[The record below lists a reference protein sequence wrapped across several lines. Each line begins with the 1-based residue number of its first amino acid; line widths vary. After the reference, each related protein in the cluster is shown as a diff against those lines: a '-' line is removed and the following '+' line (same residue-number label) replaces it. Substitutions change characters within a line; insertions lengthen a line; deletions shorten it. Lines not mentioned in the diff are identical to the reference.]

1 MSSVGPSIN
10 LRQIRTLTSASI
22 RSRYRGSWAGLLWVV
37 ISPVTMFAAQAYA
50 FKYVLKVQVPGYTLY
65 LLTGLLPWIFLSQSI
80 SMSTTLFTT
89 NARLFKSFPIHPVS
103 ALGAVV
109 VDNLINFAL
118 ATLVLLIGFSA
129 FTSEPLPPHLVLLPI
144 PLFIVFLATLGLALA
159 LATLQVF
166 FTDTKFVFDFAIAI
180 AFYITPIFYPIE
192 FVDEKFRWIIE
203 INPFAKLLRP
213 LQALSRTELPSEFW
227 YWLLEASG
235 VAAVFLFLAFLLW
248 RRKQNQLYF
257 RL

>member
-1 MSSVGPSIN
+1 MSTVGPSIN

-37 ISPVTMFAAQAYA
+37 LSPVTMFAAQAYA
-50 FKYVLKVQVPGYTLY
+50 FKYVLKVQVEGYSLF

-80 SMSTTLFTT
+80 AMSTTLFTT

-103 ALGAVV
+103 SLAAVV
-109 VDNLINFAL
+109 VDNLINFTL
-118 ATLVLLIGFSA
+118 ATVVLLLGFLA
-129 FTSEPLPPHLVLLPI
+129 FNSETLPAHILLLPI
-144 PLFIVFLATLGLALA
+144 PLLSVFLTTLGLSLA

-166 FTDTKFVFDFAIAI
+166 YADTKFVFDFSIAI
-180 AFYITPIFYPIE
+180 AFYLTPIFYPIE
-192 FVDEKFRWIIE
+192 FVDVQYRWIIE
-203 INPFAKLLRP
+203 MNPFTSLLRP
-213 LQALSRTELPSEFW
+213 LQALSRPELSPDFGT
-227 YWLLEASG
+227 WLFQSFGISFVIIVLGYAY
-235 VAAVFLFLAFLLW
+235 W

>member
-10 LRQIRTLTSASI
+10 FRQIRTLTSASI

-50 FKYVLKVQVPGYTLY
+50 FKYVLKVQVPGYALY

-103 ALGAVV
+103 ALAAVV
-109 VDNLINFAL
+109 ADNVINFLL
-118 ATLVLLIGFSA
+118 ATVVLLIGFSA
-129 FTSEPLPPHLVLLPI
+129 FTSEALPAHIMLLPLP
-144 PLFIVFLATLGLALA
+144 LFLVFLATLGLALL

-166 FTDTKFVFDFAIAI
+166 FADTKFVFDFAIAI
-180 AFYITPIFYPIE
+180 AFYVTPIFYPIE
-192 FVDEKFRWIIE
+192 FVDEKYRWIIE
-203 INPFAKLLRP
+203 YNPFAVLLRP
-213 LQALSRTELPSEFW
+213 SQALSRAELSPDFNVW
-227 YWLLEASG
+227 VLQALG
-235 VAAVFLFLAFLLW
+235 VALVFLGIGLFAW